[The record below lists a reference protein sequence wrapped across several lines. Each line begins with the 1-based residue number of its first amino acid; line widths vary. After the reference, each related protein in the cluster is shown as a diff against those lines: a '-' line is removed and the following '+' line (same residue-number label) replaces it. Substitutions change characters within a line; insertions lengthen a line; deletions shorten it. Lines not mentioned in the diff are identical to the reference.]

1 VLTGPD
7 STAGTFSIS
16 GGLSDSGTY
25 RDTFRLAGDTIHV
38 VKTLSGSRGTIIL
51 DAEGVVR
58 WTSPTMAT
66 FFADI
71 GTLTP
76 ELAHSRTS
84 KGAVS

>member
-1 VLTGPD
+1 MLGIRLRTGRAGALIALSRF
-7 STAGTFSIS
+7 STLFPS
-16 GGLSDSGTY
+16 LQC
-25 RDTFRLAGDTIHV
+25 LARV
-38 VKTLSGSRGTIIL
+38 RRKTIIL